1 MIFTSMTD
9 IATEIHA
16 EKDSMQDSVQ
26 IEAFMQ
32 ILNFNPIPC
41 MGGGWIL
48 TPKPNIPQRPICFLN
63 KR

>member
-16 EKDSMQDSVQ
+16 EKEIMQDSVQ
-26 IEAFMQ
+26 IESFML

-41 MGGGWIL
+41 MGGGE
-48 TPKPNIPQRPICFLN
+48 
-63 KR
+63 